1 MVNGNEQYLQEL
13 YDHVGDLQDEWEM
26 QESAQETLPVETYTE
41 TYQFVN
47 GSFQRVGG
55 SCIFTT
61 NNRLTIGQPCV
72 NIVVC

>member
-26 QESAQETLPVETYTE
+26 QESALETLPVEPYTE

-47 GSFQRVGG
+47 GSLQRVGG
-55 SCIFTT
+55 
-61 NNRLTIGQPCV
+61 
-72 NIVVC
+72 